1 MFKKMSIRTKLMLDL
16 LPLAAVII
24 ALLVMLW
31 AGEIYVFKESRAVYY
46 EKIKTLSDLLITADR
61 DFYQAMLAEEEMI
74 AANKHGDSLTANQKL
89 EEYEENAAQVL
100 NGLGQIR
107 TIMEQDPYLYTDYR
121 IDSVEFSCQEL
132 LDQTHSGYDVWKETC
147 DAKNTDMMETYF
159 HKARE
164 PLIQLE
170 DIVAQYAFYQDAA
183 IESRIQQMAGLTIA
197 IVLAVMAALAV
208 LSVKIIRYIRINMV
222 KVSDSIV
229 QLASGNF
236 VTIPSKDLHDDE
248 LGHAIESTNSL
259 IERLGSI
266 IGNIKDASGTINRSS
281 NELANAADQISST
294 TDGISLAVNEIAQ
307 GAAQQADE
315 IQSAI
320 ENVTHI
326 SDAVASVMADT
337 QSLEETAGR
346 MNEESKQASAELDR
360 LMASSEEMSRSIT
373 DITDRI
379 RETGNAVS
387 GINDKIA
394 AISSIAAQTNLLALN
409 ASIEAARAGEAGRGF
424 SVVAEEIGKLA
435 ADSAK
440 SADEIRKLM
449 EQLLNQSQTAVKTA
463 NDVQMANT
471 NQQEVITN
479 TVERIS
485 SMIDAISTTVE
496 GIRRIHLS
504 AGRSEEAGTV
514 VADAMNSLSAISEEN
529 AASTQ
534 ETSASMQELS
544 TTVAVLAQSAEEL
557 RSIAEKLTEDISFFQ
572 G

>member
-24 ALLVMLW
+24 ALLAILW

-74 AANKHGDSLTANQKL
+74 AANKHGDSLTAGQKI

-100 NGLGQIR
+100 DGLGQIR
-107 TIMEQDPYLYTDYR
+107 AIMEQDPYLFTDYR
-121 IDSVEFSCQEL
+121 IDGIEFSCQEL

-159 HKARE
+159 HQARE
-164 PLIQLE
+164 PLNLLQ
-170 DIVAQYAFYQDAA
+170 DIVAHYALYQDRA
-183 IESRIQQMAGLTIA
+183 IENRIHLMAGITIA
-197 IVLAVMAALAV
+197 VVLAVLVILTV
-208 LSVKIIRYIRINMV
+208 LSVKIIRYIRINMI

-229 QLASGNF
+229 ELASGSF
-236 VTIPSKDLHDDE
+236 VPIRSGELHDDE

-259 IERLGSI
+259 IDRLGSI
-266 IGNIKDASGTINRSS
+266 IGSIKDASGTINHSS
-281 NELANAADQISST
+281 GELAEAADRISTT

-315 IQSAI
+315 IQNAI
-320 ENVTHI
+320 ENVSNI
-326 SDAVASVMADT
+326 SDAVASVIADT
-337 QSLEETAGR
+337 RSLEETAGR

-360 LMASSEEMSRSIT
+360 LKESSEEMSRSIT

-379 RETGNAVS
+379 NETGNAVS

-449 EQLLNQSQTAVKTA
+449 EQLLTQSQSAVKTA
-463 NDVQMANT
+463 NEVQAANT
-471 NQQEVITN
+471 NQQEVIRS
-479 TVERIS
+479 TVDRIS
-485 SMIDAISTTVE
+485 SMIDAIATTVE

-504 AGRSEEAGTV
+504 AGQSEKAGTV

-544 TTVAVLAQSAEEL
+544 TTVAVLARSAEEL
-557 RSIAEKLTEDISFFQ
+557 RNIAEQLNKDISFFK